1 MITKIIKK
9 SKVNTTLKMCI
20 SVFLLFAFSTGVKA
34 QSVDLFFGGG
44 TASFLGDLGGK
55 PTLGTNDPQDL
66 DLQSTRYGVTAGAR
80 INFGRYFALRSQ
92 LWYARLSANDKYT
105 INRER
110 RDRNLSFFTN
120 IFEAD
125 ALVEINLMKF
135 NKGAGF
141 LYVFGGVGYFHFNPK
156 TRMNGQVYQLRD
168 YGTEGQFYLPG
179 RSPYSLSSLAFPS
192 GIGYKMALKNGA
204 YLAFEVNMR
213 KTKTDYIDDV
223 SGYFVDPVKL
233 VEMKGP
239 IAAQLADRSNGTVPF
254 LSSPGSIRG
263 HNWNND
269 SYFFMSITY
278 NTTIGASKRSSAFKV
293 GRPRRGNINGKRKCF
308 EF

>member
-1 MITKIIKK
+1 MLKINKK
-9 SKVNTTLKMCI
+9 SKVKTTLKMCI
-20 SVFLLFAFSTGVKA
+20 SIVVLLASSQKVDA

-55 PTLGTNDPQDL
+55 PTLGTNDAQDL
-66 DLQSTRYGVTAGAR
+66 DILSTRYGLTAGAR
-80 INFGRYFALRSQ
+80 FNFGKYFALRSQ
-92 LWYARLSANDKYT
+92 VWYARLSANDKYT
-105 INRER
+105 VNLQR

-125 ALVEINLMKF
+125 ALAEINIKRF
-135 NKGAGF
+135 NNGAGL

-168 YGTEGQFYLPG
+168 YGTEGQFYIPG
-179 RSPYSLSSLAFPS
+179 KSPYSLNSIAFPS
-192 GIGYKMALKNGA
+192 GFGYKMALSRGS
-204 YLAFEVNMR
+204 YLAFELNMR

-223 SGYFVDPVKL
+223 SGYFADPVKL
-233 VEMKGP
+233 AEMKGP

-263 HNWNND
+263 HYWNND
-269 SYFFMSITY
+269 SYFFLSITY
-278 NTTIGASKRSSAFKV
+278 NTTLGASKRSSSFKV

>member
-1 MITKIIKK
+1 MLKINKK
-9 SKVNTTLKMCI
+9 SKVKTTLKMCI
-20 SVFLLFAFSTGVKA
+20 SMLVLLASSIAVKA

-55 PTLGTNDPQDL
+55 PTLGTNDAQDL
-66 DLQSTRYGVTAGAR
+66 DILSTRYGLTAGAR
-80 INFGRYFALRSQ
+80 INFGKYFALRSQ

-105 INRER
+105 VNLQR

-125 ALVEINLMKF
+125 ALAEINIKRF
-135 NKGAGF
+135 NNGAGL
-141 LYVFGGVGYFHFNPK
+141 LYVFGGVGYFRFNPK
-156 TRMNGQVYQLRD
+156 TKMNGKVYELRD
-168 YGTEGQFYLPG
+168 YGTEGQFYIPG
-179 RSPYSLSSLAFPS
+179 KSPYSLYSIAFPS
-192 GIGYKMALKNGA
+192 GIGYKMALSRGS
-204 YLAFEVNMR
+204 YLAFELNMR

-223 SGYFVDPVKL
+223 SGFFADPVKL
-233 VEMKGP
+233 AEMKGP
-239 IAAQLADRSNGTVPF
+239 VAAQLADRSNGTVPF

-263 HNWNND
+263 HYWNND
-269 SYFFMSITY
+269 SYFFLSITY
-278 NTTIGASKRSSAFKV
+278 NTTLGASKRSSSFKV